1 MIEVEQRQV
10 PVATEPAPGPVA
22 MEAVPIAA
30 PVATEHVIAE
40 PVVEKPVVAEK
51 VVAEPVIAEPVPVSA
66 PVAAPIPEQI
76 EAVAPVTAAPE
87 VPKAPVVAEAHLVD
101 TFRRS
106 PTAGPVAYWII
117 TLTHHRPPR
126 EDVCQYEYPLFLP
139 RN

>member
-1 MIEVEQRQV
+1 MIEVEQRQA
-10 PVATEPAPGPVA
+10 PMATEPAPAPVA
-22 MEAVPIAA
+22 LEAVPIAA

-40 PVVEKPVVAEK
+40 PVIEKPVAAE
-51 VVAEPVIAEPVPVSA
+51 

-76 EAVAPVTAAPE
+76 EAAVAPVAAAPE

-106 PTAGPVAYWII
+106 PIAGPVAYWI
-117 TLTHHRPPR
+117 TMLTHHRPPG
-126 EDVCQYEYPLFLP
+126 EDACQYDYPLSLS